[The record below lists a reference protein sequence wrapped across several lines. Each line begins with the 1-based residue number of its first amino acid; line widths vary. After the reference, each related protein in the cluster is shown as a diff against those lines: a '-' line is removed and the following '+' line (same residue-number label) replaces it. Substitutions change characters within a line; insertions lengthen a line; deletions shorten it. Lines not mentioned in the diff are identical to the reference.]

1 MKRPDRIII
10 LCLGVFLLVGCKSK
24 GGNKQGNSGY
34 KPITV
39 SRGNLQL
46 TVLATGN
53 VQPQNQ
59 LSIFP
64 SISGRIDKILIK
76 EGDNVKKGQRLMEM
90 SSTERATLLDAAAA
104 KGQKQ
109 LEHWSKLYQSTPLLS
124 PEDGQIIFLPTV
136 PGQGVNTGTTLM
148 IMSDHL
154 VINTQVDET
163 DLAQIKLDQ
172 RATITL
178 DAYSDQPFQGTV
190 KRISYFSTM
199 VNNVTTY
206 QVFVWPDK
214 VPEFMRSGMTAN
226 VVFNTNEKKGILLVP
241 SEAVQQDGT
250 HSYVLVP
257 STDPKAKGEPQTVTV
272 QTGITDGKQVEVLSG
287 LKEGDRVLMS
297 GFSADQLEAPQTGSN
312 PFMTGPKRT
321 SPPKGG
327 SRKK

>member
-1 MKRPDRIII
+1 MKRPDRIVI
-10 LCLGVFLLVGCKSK
+10 LCLGAFLLTGCKGRQNDKSWK
-24 GGNKQGNSGY
+24 SEYKTVAVTQGD
-34 KPITV
+34 
-39 SRGNLQL
+39 LQL

-53 VQPQNQ
+53 IQPQNQ
-59 LSIFP
+59 LSIYP

-76 EGDNVKKGQRLMEM
+76 EGDNVKKGQKLMEM

-104 KGQKQ
+104 KGTKQ

-124 PEDGQIIFLPTV
+124 PEDGQIIWLPTV

-154 VINTQVDET
+154 IVNTQVDET
-163 DLAQIKLDQ
+163 DLAQIKMDQ

-178 DAYSDQPFQGTV
+178 DAYSDQPFEGTV

-214 VPEFMRSGMTAN
+214 VPEHMRSGMTAN
-226 VVFNTNEKKGILLVP
+226 VVFKTAHKEGILLLP
-241 SEAVQQDGT
+241 SESVQQEEGRST
-250 HSYVLVP
+250 VLVP
-257 STDPKAKGEPQTVTV
+257 STDPKGQPQTVTV
-272 QTGITDGKQVEVLSG
+272 QTGMTDGKQIEITSG
-287 LKEGDRVLMS
+287 LKEGDQVLLS
-297 GFSADQLEAPQTGSN
+297 GFSAGQLEAPQGGSN
-312 PFMTGPKRT
+312 PFMPTPKRT

-327 SRKK
+327 GGRR